1 MLREK
6 RAYIYPVAVVI
17 VGGPGVVLVI
27 VVVSRRGPFA
37 FALAFGDA
45 GIVLLFVVRFR
56 ERGGGGGGGIFGG
69 GRGVFA
75 AVVFG
80 FFDFG
85 EFAAARSRMIRPPV
99 VVGTGSAIHRPFHV
113 TYI

>member
-56 ERGGGGGGGIFGG
+56 ERGGGGGIFGG